1 MKKRSALIFG
11 LLAALLA
18 LSMVVTGCKDPNGGG
33 EDGGATEWP
42 EAWYNRDT
50 GAQIWGTA
58 GNPYPY
64 VQTWNTQSGSFLYYY
79 TAVTTYTTYKL
90 QSFNGDGTSTG
101 SFKVKKLAESE
112 ETGSELTVTYTMNT
126 SATPNTL
133 KLVSTDITE
142 FGADP
147 GKTYTRRQ

>member
-18 LSMVVTGCKDPNGGG
+18 LSMVLTGCPTDAEG
-33 EDGGATEWP
+33 EGGATEWP
-42 EAWYNRDT
+42 EAWENSDT
-50 GAQIWGTA
+50 SAQIWGTA
-58 GNPYPY
+58 GNSYPY
-64 VQTWNTQSGSFLYYY
+64 VQTWNTQSGSFLYYF
-79 TAVTTYTTYKL
+79 TAVSSSTVYKL
-90 QSFNGDGTSTG
+90 QSFYGDGTTTG
-101 SFKVKKLAESE
+101 SFKVKKFVGSDV
-112 ETGSELTVTYTMNT
+112 TGSELTVTYTMNT

-147 GKTYTRRQ
+147 GKTYTRQ